1 LDFRR
6 LKYYRHNSLILVTSG
21 DRQILAAIAEVL
33 TAEKHNF
40 ITETSGEKA
49 WEIILEKK
57 PAIVIAD
64 WTIPD
69 VSGLALCHRVKT
81 NLEHLEL
88 MTTYFIL
95 VVEASNSQQHQ
106 IGLETGVDEFLSN
119 PIDSSA
125 LKTRLRTGLRIR
137 ALIQSLTWTNQRLL
151 AQNDLLD
158 ALTLSDPL
166 TKVLSEQA
174 FEAVRPKM
182 MMQFKGRG
190 NYKSYSFLSVLII
203 DIDNFKQITQSYG
216 AQIGNESI
224 KAIAGRLSHSCMAN
238 SLIYRHGL
246 DEFVCVTPHSDAAS
260 GLQLSLDLLAG
271 IRNHPI
277 AVSSGL
283 LFPLTISIGGVVMT
297 LENQNQQM
305 SDISFGELV
314 SLAEQSLLQAQSS
327 GGDCDFIEE
336 ITNL

>member
-6 LKYYRHNSLILVTSG
+6 LKYYCHDSLILVISG
-21 DRQILAAIAEVL
+21 DRQILSAIAEVL
-33 TAEKHNF
+33 TAEKYNF

-95 VVEASNSQQHQ
+95 IVEAANSQQRQ
-106 IGLETGVDEFLSN
+106 IGLDTGGDEFLSN
-119 PIDSSA
+119 PIDSSE
-125 LKTRLRTGLRIR
+125 LKTRLRTGLRIS

-182 MMQFKGRG
+182 MMQFKGLG
-190 NYKSYSFLSVLII
+190 NYKSYRFLSVLII
-203 DIDNFKQITQSYG
+203 DIDNFKQITESYG

-246 DEFVCVTPHSDAAS
+246 DEFVCVTPHSDTES
-260 GLQLSLDLLAG
+260 GLQLSLDLLAS
-271 IRNHPI
+271 IRSNPI

-283 LFPLTISIGGVVMT
+283 LFPLTISIGGVVMN

-327 GGDCDFIEE
+327 GGDCDYIEK
-336 ITNL
+336 ITN